1 MSGRSQALMRTRC
14 PVCGTIFRVTSEQ
27 LRLKAGKVRCGHC
40 QALFNAFDSLM
51 PDETPAPAPATL
63 PDINDDL
70 VLRSQAATLIGRA
83 LPEESPSEEIS
94 SLPSVDSI
102 AEAWRAAGL
111 ASVAPESEPA
121 PELRQE
127 IVATEWPSMP
137 VEVPESRSFPDTPS
151 RSTAVEA
158 EFPPHSDAPA
168 AVVATAPAL
177 PEGGVGQVRE
187 AESVLDPSLEPKP
200 EPSSATPPAAL
211 AEPQEDVGE
220 NSETPEQSTQ
230 AARDA
235 GLMAVRGLSDTPAF
249 NRWAAGTLA
258 DDGLGGFTGENVRP
272 QWPFVLMSLLLLM
285 LLLVQAAH
293 HFRGEL
299 VRKWPDAEAWYA
311 SLGVAVPLPR
321 DADLV
326 AIESSDLQSDAQ
338 RGLFVLQATLKNRA
352 AHRQAWPSL
361 ELTLTDTHDD
371 ILTRRILSPADYLPP
386 GSGTGY
392 FAAEGELGLRLW
404 LESSGAAAAGYRLYV
419 FYP

>member
-1 MSGRSQALMRTRC
+1 
-14 PVCGTIFRVTSEQ
+14 
-27 LRLKAGKVRCGHC
+27 
-40 QALFNAFDSLM
+40 
-51 PDETPAPAPATL
+51 
-63 PDINDDL
+63 
-70 VLRSQAATLIGRA
+70 
-83 LPEESPSEEIS
+83 
-94 SLPSVDSI
+94 
-102 AEAWRAAGL
+102 
-111 ASVAPESEPA
+111 
-121 PELRQE
+121 
-127 IVATEWPSMP
+127 MP

-326 AIESSDLQSDAQ
+326 AIESSDLQSDV
-338 RGLFVLQATLKNRA
+338 RGCCA
-352 AHRQAWPSL
+352 AGNLEESRCPSPGL
-361 ELTLTDTHDD
+361 AFAGVDAD
-371 ILTRRILSPADYLPP
+371 RYPRRYPYCRILSRPITCRRKWNRIFRCRGRTWLASMAGVVRGGCRRLP
-386 GSGTGY
+386 T
-392 FAAEGELGLRLW
+392 LRFLS
-404 LESSGAAAAGYRLYV
+404 LIFEIPSCAR
-419 FYP
+419 